1 MISQN
6 DGVKLTTPTL
16 PREEAKMSH
25 THVTAPTQFVE
36 VKGIRFAYRQFVQ
49 KHQHVER
56 LDVQGSNEQ
65 VRAHEP
71 P

>member
-36 VKGIRFAYRQFVQ
+36 VKGIRFAYRQFRKQSGVALVFM
-49 KHQHVER
+49 QHFR
-56 LDVQGSNEQ
+56 GGLD
-65 VRAHEP
+65 H
-71 P
+71 